1 MHASAM
7 AWMST
12 QIKQFGLYNKKVLEM
27 GSFNV
32 NGSVRE
38 LFTGDYLGIDIREGD
53 GVDQVL
59 DASSLP
65 EELSNSFDVVV
76 STEMLEHCEDWRAV
90 INSMKDAISNK
101 GRILLTTRG
110 PGFGRHEYPGDYW
123 RFTPEHMAEIFA
135 DMRTKI
141 ESDWEHPGVFVM
153 AWKLDNEN
161 RVDLS
166 KIEVESI

>member
-7 AWMST
+7 AWMSQ
-12 QIKQFGLYNKKVLEM
+12 QIKQFGLADKKTLEV

-38 LFTGDYLGIDIREGD
+38 LFTGEYTGIDIRDGE
-53 GVDQVL
+53 GVDTIL
-59 DASSLP
+59 DASELP
-65 EELSNSFDVVV
+65 EEFSGAFDVVV

-90 INSMKDAISNK
+90 INSMKDALTSD

-123 RFTPEHMAEIFA
+123 RFTTDDMEAIFA
-135 DMRTKI
+135 DMKTKI
-141 ESDWEHPGVFVM
+141 EPDPQHPGVFVM
-153 AWKLDNEN
+153 AWRLGET

-166 KIEVESI
+166 QIEVQSVN